1 MYDIGFQRY
10 MDYKFRVCGKD
21 SIPLAK
27 RVLFHGSD
35 NVRFRRI
42 VYIGLCMFQLFL
54 VVSLTVVPAVKKE
67 KFQIAADFKN
77 RNFVPL
83 IEFTVF

>member
-1 MYDIGFQRY
+1 

-35 NVRFRRI
+35 SESVRFRRI
-42 VYIGLCMFQLFL
+42 VDRQIYI
-54 VVSLTVVPAVKKE
+54 
-67 KFQIAADFKN
+67 
-77 RNFVPL
+77 
-83 IEFTVF
+83 